1 MDFITV
7 SEMVGANGEEIA
19 REVANQMGYPFYG
32 MEELLKVADE
42 MGFLSDVQQVEIK
55 GPSLLERLLSDRP
68 RIFLDRIQ
76 AVIYEVARRGDAVFF
91 GKGSQLLLRAFE
103 CAFRVLIIASW
114 ETRIKRV
121 MEKNPVTR
129 DVAENIL
136 HTSDRDKRGF
146 LRFAFDEDWL
156 NPNLYD
162 VVINTD
168 KVNIK
173 SAAAMIVHPAKSD
186 EIKECGIEAVKSLGM
201 LSLQRKI
208 ESALMEAGLMNPFL
222 SFSVEGVD
230 SVRIS
235 GSVNSSVEASQIIQT
250 LKEIE
255 GVKNVKNDLTVLTM
269 R

>member
-1 MDFITV
+1 MDFITI

-19 REVANQMGYPFYG
+19 REVAKQMGYPFYG
-32 MEELLKVADE
+32 TEELLKVALE

-55 GPSLLERLLSDRP
+55 EPSLIDRLLSNRP

-91 GKGSQLLLRAFE
+91 GKGSQLLLRPFE
-103 CAFRVLIIASW
+103 CAFRVLIIASL

-121 MEKNPVTR
+121 MEKNKVTR
-129 DVAENIL
+129 DMAEKIL
-136 HTSDRDKRGF
+136 NTSDRDKRGF

-168 KVNIK
+168 KLDIK
-173 SAAAMIVHPAKSD
+173 SAVAMIVNPAKSD
-186 EIKECGIEAVKSLGM
+186 EVKECGIEAVRSLGM

-208 ESALMEAGLMNPFL
+208 ESALMEAGLMNPLL
-222 SFSVEGVD
+222 SFTVEDID
-230 SVRIS
+230 SIRIF
-235 GSVNSSVEASQIIQT
+235 GSVNSSVESAQIIQT
-250 LKEIE
+250 LNQIE
-255 GVKNVKNDLTVLTM
+255 GVRNIKNDLTVLTM